1 MEYNLADLFES
12 VVDVVPDREALV
24 YVDHPG
30 TGAERRLTYAE
41 LDAAANRI
49 GHHLLDSGVRP
60 GEHLGL
66 HLYNGVEYLQT
77 VLGCL
82 KARIVPVNVNYRYV
96 EEELVYLYRDA
107 DLVALVFD
115 TEFSERVA
123 GALPQVPELRH
134 LIRVGAGPK
143 ASGPA
148 ASGPDASS
156 RGGSSAGGPG
166 PNASSAD
173 ASGPDASSP
182 DGSGPDAS
190 TAGASGPDASTAGR
204 PGPDASTADGPGPD
218 ASTADG
224 PGPDAS
230 TADGP
235 GPDASTADGPGPD
248 ASTADGSGPD
258 ASLAAVPFAK
268 AEAGGSPAR
277 GFPAR
282 SADDQFIIYT
292 GGTTGLP
299 KGVMWRQEDLFF
311 AGLGGGAPTG
321 EPVKKPEELA
331 ERVAAGGSGI
341 TFFPTPPLMHGTSTL
356 TAFIGFYFGQR
367 VVVHRKF
374 VPEEV
379 LRTVAKEKVTSI
391 SLVGDAMLRPLIDAL
406 QGPLKGTDCSSVFS
420 VSSSG
425 AIMSDTVRGQFR
437 ALLPN
442 AMLLNNFGS
451 SESGFNGTA
460 TDDSGPERGFR
471 VRVNSRTR
479 VVDPATHE
487 PVAAGEVGRV
497 AQRGHVPLGYYN
509 DPAKT
514 AETFFEKDG
523 ERWVLLGDMATVDG
537 DGVVIVLG
545 RGSQCINT
553 GGEKVYPE
561 EVEQAL
567 KAHPDVY
574 DALVAGVP
582 DATWG
587 NHVAAVVQLRTGAPQ
602 PSLDDIQTHCRTR
615 LAGYKIPR
623 QLVITESVRRS
634 PSGKADYRWA
644 RDVAVAADG

>member
-24 YVDHPG
+24 YLDHPG

-49 GHHLLDSGVRP
+49 AHHLIAGGIRP

-77 VLGCL
+77 VLACM
-82 KARIVPVNVNYRYV
+82 KARVVPVNVNYRYV

-107 DLVALVFD
+107 DLVALAFD
-115 TEFSERVA
+115 GEFDDRVA
-123 GALPQVPELRH
+123 AALPRAPKLRH
-134 LIRVGAGPK
+134 LLRVGD
-143 ASGPA
+143 S
-148 ASGPDASS
+148 
-156 RGGSSAGGPG
+156 
-166 PNASSAD
+166 
-173 ASGPDASSP
+173 SSP
-182 DGSGPDAS
+182 V
-190 TAGASGPDASTAGR
+190 
-204 PGPDASTADGPGPD
+204 PG
-218 ASTADG
+218 
-224 PGPDAS
+224 
-230 TADGP
+230 
-235 GPDASTADGPGPD
+235 
-248 ASTADGSGPD
+248 
-258 ASLAAVPFAK
+258 AVPFTE
-268 AEAGGSPAR
+268 AEASGSPER
-277 GFPAR
+277 GFPVR
-282 SADDQFIIYT
+282 SGDDQFIIYT
-292 GGTTGLP
+292 GGTTGMP

-321 EPVKKPEELA
+321 EPVKSPEELA

-356 TAFIGFYFGQR
+356 TAFIGFNFGQR
-367 VVVHRKF
+367 VVLHRKF

-379 LRTVAKEKVTSI
+379 LRTVEREKVTSM

-406 QGPLKGTDCSSVFS
+406 GGPMKGTDCSALFS

-425 AIMSDTVRGQFR
+425 AIMSETVRRQFR
-437 ALLPN
+437 ELVPN
-442 AMLLNNFGS
+442 ALLLNNFGS

-460 TDDSGPERGFR
+460 TEDSGPERGFR
-471 VRVNSRTR
+471 IRVNSRTQ

-487 PVAAGEVGRV
+487 PVAVGEIGRV
-497 AQRGHVPLGYYN
+497 AQCGHVPLGYYN
-509 DPAKT
+509 DTRKT

-523 ERWVLLGDMATVDG
+523 RRWVLLGDMATVDEE
-537 DGVVIVLG
+537 GVVTVLG

-587 NHVAAVVQLRTGAPQ
+587 NHVAAVVQLREGARH
-602 PSLDDIQTHCRTR
+602 PSLTDIQDHCRTR

-623 QLVITESVRRS
+623 QLVITDSIRRS

-644 RDVAVAADG
+644 REVAVAANH

>member
-12 VVDVVPDREALV
+12 VVDAVPDREALL

-49 GHHLLDSGVRP
+49 AHHLIDAGIRP

-77 VLGCL
+77 VLGAL

-107 DLVALVFD
+107 DLAALVFD
-115 TEFSERVA
+115 GEFDERVA
-123 GALPQVPELRH
+123 AAAPQAPGLRH
-134 LIRVGAGPK
+134 LVRVGLAAATPR
-143 ASGPA
+143 AVTVVPFIEAEESG
-148 ASGPDASS
+148 G
-156 RGGSSAGGPG
+156 
-166 PNASSAD
+166 
-173 ASGPDASSP
+173 
-182 DGSGPDAS
+182 
-190 TAGASGPDASTAGR
+190 AGR
-204 PGPDASTADGPGPD
+204 G
-218 ASTADG
+218 
-224 PGPDAS
+224 
-230 TADGP
+230 
-235 GPDASTADGPGPD
+235 
-248 ASTADGSGPD
+248 
-258 ASLAAVPFAK
+258 FA
-268 AEAGGSPAR
+268 P
-277 GFPAR
+277 R

-292 GGTTGLP
+292 GGTTGMP

-311 AGLGGGAPTG
+311 SGLGGGAPTG
-321 EPVKKPEELA
+321 EPVKTPQELA
-331 ERVAAGGSGI
+331 ERVAAGGDGI

-356 TAFIGFYFGQR
+356 TAFIGFNFGQR

-379 LRTVAKEKVTSI
+379 LRTIEKEKVTSV
-391 SLVGDAMLRPLIDAL
+391 SLVGDAMLRPLIDCL
-406 QGPLKGTDCSSVFS
+406 KGPLRGTDCSSLFS

-425 AIMSDTVRGQFR
+425 AIMSDSVRAEFQALVPTV
-437 ALLPN
+437 
-442 AMLLNNFGS
+442 MLLNNFGS

-460 TDDSGPERGFR
+460 TADSGPEKGFR
-471 VRVNSRTR
+471 VQVNARTA
-479 VVDPATHE
+479 VVDPVTYE
-487 PVAAGEVGRV
+487 PVAPGEPGRI

-514 AETFFEKDG
+514 ADTFFRRGD
-523 ERWVLLGDMATVDG
+523 ERWVLLGDMATVDA
-537 DGVVIVLG
+537 DGIVTVLG

-567 KAHPDVY
+567 KSHPDVY

-582 DATWG
+582 DERWG
-587 NHVAAVVQLRTGAPQ
+587 NRVAAVVQLRQGAEALT
-602 PSLDDIQTHCRTR
+602 LDAVQAHCRTR

-623 QLVITESVRRS
+623 ALVLADRIQRS

-644 RDVAVAADG
+644 KAVAAGAGRG

>member
-12 VVDVVPDREALV
+12 VVDAVPDREALL

-49 GHHLLDSGVRP
+49 AHHLIDAGIRP

-77 VLGCL
+77 VLGAL

-107 DLVALVFD
+107 DLAALVFD
-115 TEFSERVA
+115 GEFDERVA
-123 GALPQVPELRH
+123 AAAPQAPGLRH
-134 LIRVGAGPK
+134 LVRVGPA
-143 ASGPA
+143 PA
-148 ASGPDASS
+148 APPAVPVVPFTEAERS
-156 RGGSSAGGPG
+156 GGSG
-166 PNASSAD
+166 
-173 ASGPDASSP
+173 
-182 DGSGPDAS
+182 
-190 TAGASGPDASTAGR
+190 
-204 PGPDASTADGPGPD
+204 
-218 ASTADG
+218 
-224 PGPDAS
+224 
-230 TADGP
+230 
-235 GPDASTADGPGPD
+235 
-248 ASTADGSGPD
+248 
-258 ASLAAVPFAK
+258 
-268 AEAGGSPAR
+268 R
-277 GFPAR
+277 GFAPR

-292 GGTTGLP
+292 GGTTGMP

-311 AGLGGGAPTG
+311 SGLGGGAPTG
-321 EPVKKPEELA
+321 EPVKAPQELA
-331 ERVAAGGSGI
+331 ERVTAGGDGI

-356 TAFIGFYFGQR
+356 TAFIGFNFGQR

-374 VPEEV
+374 VPAEV
-379 LRTVAKEKVTSI
+379 LRTIEKEKVTSV
-391 SLVGDAMLRPLIDAL
+391 SLVGDAMLRPLIDCL
-406 QGPLKGTDCSSVFS
+406 NGPLRGTDCSSLFS

-425 AIMSDTVRGQFR
+425 AIMSDSVRAEFQALVPTV
-437 ALLPN
+437 
-442 AMLLNNFGS
+442 MLLNNFGS

-460 TDDSGPERGFR
+460 TADSGPERGFR
-471 VRVNSRTR
+471 VQVNARTA
-479 VVDPATHE
+479 VVDPVTYE
-487 PVAAGEVGRV
+487 PVAPGEPGRI

-514 AETFFEKDG
+514 ADTFFRRGE
-523 ERWVLLGDMATVDG
+523 ERWVLLGDMATVDA
-537 DGVVIVLG
+537 DGIVTVLG

-567 KAHPDVY
+567 KSHPDVY

-582 DATWG
+582 DERWG
-587 NHVAAVVQLRTGAPQ
+587 NRVAAVVQLRENTEALT
-602 PSLDDIQTHCRTR
+602 LDAVQAHCRTR

-623 QLVITESVRRS
+623 ALVLADRIQRS

-644 RDVAVAADG
+644 KAVAAGAGRG

>member
-1 MEYNLADLFES
+1 MEYNIADLFES

-24 YVDHPG
+24 YIDHPG

-41 LDAAANRI
+41 LDAAANRVA
-49 GHHLLDSGVRP
+49 HHLIDTGIRP

-82 KARIVPVNVNYRYV
+82 KARVVPVNVNYRYV

-115 TEFSERVA
+115 TEFTERVA
-123 GALPQVPELRH
+123 AALPRTDRLRH
-134 LIRVGAGPK
+134 LVRVGTPD
-143 ASGPA
+143 
-148 ASGPDASS
+148 PDA
-156 RGGSSAGGPG
+156 PEV
-166 PNASSAD
+166 P
-173 ASGPDASSP
+173 
-182 DGSGPDAS
+182 
-190 TAGASGPDASTAGR
+190 
-204 PGPDASTADGPGPD
+204 
-218 ASTADG
+218 
-224 PGPDAS
+224 
-230 TADGP
+230 
-235 GPDASTADGPGPD
+235 
-248 ASTADGSGPD
+248 
-258 ASLAAVPFAK
+258 AVAFTD
-268 AEAGGSPAR
+268 AEATASPER

-282 SADDQFIIYT
+282 SGDDQFIIYT
-292 GGTTGLP
+292 GGTTGMP

-311 AGLGGGAPTG
+311 SGLGGGAPTG

-331 ERVAAGGSGI
+331 ERVAAGGAGI

-356 TAFIGFYFGQR
+356 TAFIGFNFGQR
-367 VVVHRKF
+367 IVIHRKF

-379 LRTVAKEKVTSI
+379 LRTVEKEQVTSM

-406 QGPLKGTDCSSVFS
+406 GGPMKGTDCSSMFS

-425 AIMSDTVRGQFR
+425 AIMSETVRRQFQE
-437 ALLPN
+437 LLPN
-442 AMLLNNFGS
+442 TMLLNNYGS

-460 TDDSGPERGFR
+460 TADSGAGQSFR
-471 VRVNSRTR
+471 IRVNARTQ

-487 PVAAGEVGRV
+487 PVARGEIGRV
-497 AQRGHVPLGYYN
+497 AQCGHVPLGYYN
-509 DPAKT
+509 DPGKT

-523 ERWVLLGDMATVDG
+523 RRWVLLGDMATVDE
-537 DGVVIVLG
+537 DGVVTVLG

-567 KAHPDVY
+567 KSHPDVY

-582 DATWG
+582 DQRWG
-587 NHVAAVVQLRTGAPQ
+587 NHVAAVVELRAGAVR
-602 PSLDDIQTHCRTR
+602 PSLDDIQTHCRSH

-623 QLVITESVRRS
+623 QLVITDSIQRS

-644 RDVAVAADG
+644 REVAVAADQ

>member
-1 MEYNLADLFES
+1 MEYNIADLFES

-24 YVDHPG
+24 YIDHPG

-41 LDAAANRI
+41 LDAAANRVA
-49 GHHLLDSGVRP
+49 HHLMDSGVRP

-96 EEELVYLYRDA
+96 EEELTYLYRDA

-115 TEFSERVA
+115 AEFTDRVA
-123 GALPQVPELRH
+123 AALPGTAGLRH
-134 LIRVGAGPK
+134 LVRVG
-143 ASGPA
+143 
-148 ASGPDASS
+148 D
-156 RGGSSAGGPG
+156 
-166 PNASSAD
+166 AD
-173 ASGPDASSP
+173 AGAAEVSAVPFADA
-182 DGSGPDAS
+182 
-190 TAGASGPDASTAGR
+190 TAGAS
-204 PGPDASTADGPGPD
+204 PG
-218 ASTADG
+218 
-224 PGPDAS
+224 
-230 TADGP
+230 
-235 GPDASTADGPGPD
+235 
-248 ASTADGSGPD
+248 
-258 ASLAAVPFAK
+258 
-268 AEAGGSPAR
+268 R
-277 GFPAR
+277 GFPER
-282 SADDQFIIYT
+282 SGDDQFIIYT
-292 GGTTGLP
+292 GGTTGMP

-321 EPVKKPEELA
+321 EPVRKPEEIA

-356 TAFIGFYFGQR
+356 TSFIGFNFGQR
-367 VVVHRKF
+367 VVLHRKF
-374 VPEEV
+374 APEEV
-379 LRTVAKEKVTSI
+379 LRTVEREKVTSM

-406 QGPLKGTDCSSVFS
+406 NGPLAGTDCSSLFS

-425 AIMSDTVRGQFR
+425 AIMSDTVRREFE
-437 ALLPN
+437 ALVPGVT
-442 AMLLNNFGS
+442 LLNNFGS

-460 TDDSGPERGFR
+460 TADSGPERGFR
-471 VRVNSRTR
+471 IRVNSRTQ
-479 VVDPATHE
+479 VVDPATHT
-487 PVAAGEVGRV
+487 PVAVGEVGRV
-497 AQRGHVPLGYYN
+497 AQCGHVPLGYYN
-509 DPAKT
+509 DPRKT
-514 AETFFEKDG
+514 ADTFFRKDG
-523 ERWVLLGDMATVDG
+523 VRWVLLGDMATVDA
-537 DGVVIVLG
+537 DGVVTVLG

-567 KAHPDVY
+567 KSHPDVY

-587 NHVAAVVQLRTGAPQ
+587 NHVAAVVQLREGARR
-602 PSLDDIQTHCRTR
+602 PSLADVQGHCRSR

-623 QLVITESVRRS
+623 QLVIAESIRRS

-644 RDVAVAADG
+644 REVAAADDV

>member
-12 VVDVVPDREALV
+12 VVDVVADREALV

-41 LDAAANRI
+41 LDAAASRVA
-49 GHHLLDSGVRP
+49 HHLLDSGVRP

-82 KARIVPVNVNYRYV
+82 KARVVPVNVNYRYV

-107 DLVALVFD
+107 DLAALVFD
-115 TEFSERVA
+115 AEFEDRVA
-123 GALPQVPELRH
+123 GALPRVPGLRH
-134 LIRVGAGPK
+134 LLRVGAGP
-143 ASGPA
+143 ASGP
-148 ASGPDASS
+148 GV
-156 RGGSSAGGPG
+156 PG
-166 PNASSAD
+166 
-173 ASGPDASSP
+173 
-182 DGSGPDAS
+182 
-190 TAGASGPDASTAGR
+190 
-204 PGPDASTADGPGPD
+204 
-218 ASTADG
+218 
-224 PGPDAS
+224 
-230 TADGP
+230 
-235 GPDASTADGPGPD
+235 
-248 ASTADGSGPD
+248 
-258 ASLAAVPFAK
+258 AVPFAE
-268 AEAGGSPAR
+268 AEAAGAPER

-282 SADDQFIIYT
+282 SGDDQFIVYT
-292 GGTTGLP
+292 GGTTGMP

-321 EPVKKPEELA
+321 EPVRTPRELA
-331 ERVAAGGSGI
+331 ERVAASGSGI

-356 TAFIGFYFGQR
+356 TAFIGFNFGQR
-367 VVVHRKF
+367 VVIHRKF
-374 VPEEV
+374 MPEEV
-379 LRTVAKEKVTSI
+379 LRTVEREKVTSM

-406 QGPLKGTDCSSVFS
+406 AGPMKGTDCSSLFS

-425 AIMSDTVRGQFR
+425 AIMSETVRRQF
-437 ALLPN
+437 AELVPG
-442 AMLLNNFGS
+442 AVLLNNYGS

-471 VRVNSRTR
+471 LRVNSRTR
-479 VVDPATHE
+479 VVDPVTHE
-487 PVAAGEVGRV
+487 PVSAGETGRV
-497 AQRGHVPLGYYN
+497 AQCGHVPLGYYN
-509 DPAKT
+509 DPGKS

-523 ERWVLLGDMATVDG
+523 RRWVLLGDMATVDEE
-537 DGVVIVLG
+537 GVVTVLG

-587 NHVAAVVQLRTGAPQ
+587 HHVAAVVQLRRGAPR
-602 PSLDDIQTHCRTR
+602 PSLADIQAHCRTR
-615 LAGYKIPR
+615 LAGYKVPR
-623 QLVITESVRRS
+623 QLVVTDTVQRS

-644 RDVAVAADG
+644 REVAVAADHP

>member
-30 TGAERRLTYAE
+30 TGAEQRLTYAE
-41 LDAAANRI
+41 LDAAANRLA
-49 GHHLLDSGVRP
+49 HHLIDSGIRP

-77 VLGCL
+77 VLACL
-82 KARIVPVNVNYRYV
+82 KARVVPVNVNYRYV
-96 EEELVYLYRDA
+96 EEELAYLYRDA

-115 TEFSERVA
+115 AEFTERVVA
-123 GALPQVPELRH
+123 ARPRAARLRH
-134 LIRVGAGPK
+134 LVRVGAPGTAAEGPH
-143 ASGPA
+143 
-148 ASGPDASS
+148 
-156 RGGSSAGGPG
+156 
-166 PNASSAD
+166 
-173 ASGPDASSP
+173 
-182 DGSGPDAS
+182 
-190 TAGASGPDASTAGR
+190 GASAPDLVEF
-204 PGPDASTADGPGPD
+204 DA
-218 ASTADG
+218 
-224 PGPDAS
+224 
-230 TADGP
+230 
-235 GPDASTADGPGPD
+235 
-248 ASTADGSGPD
+248 
-258 ASLAAVPFAK
+258 AAA
-268 AEAGGSPAR
+268 AGSPER

-292 GGTTGLP
+292 GGTTGMP

-321 EPVKKPEELA
+321 EPVARPEELA
-331 ERVAAGGSGI
+331 ERVAAGGAGI

-356 TAFIGFYFGQR
+356 TAFIAFNFGQR
-367 VVVHRKF
+367 VVIHRKF
-374 VPEEV
+374 APEEV
-379 LRTVAKEKVTSI
+379 LRTIEREKVTSV

-406 QGPLKGTDCSSVFS
+406 SGPLKGTDCSSLFS

-425 AIMSDTVRGQFR
+425 AIMSDTVREQFQS
-437 ALLPN
+437 LVPN
-442 AMLLNNFGS
+442 VMLLNNFGS

-460 TDDSGPERGFR
+460 TPDSGPERGFR
-471 VRVNSRTR
+471 IRVNSRTQ
-479 VVDPATHE
+479 VVDPATYE
-487 PVAAGEVGRV
+487 PVAVGEPGRV

-514 AETFFEKDG
+514 AETFFRRGE
-523 ERWVLLGDMATVDG
+523 ERWVLLGDMATVDEEG
-537 DGVVIVLG
+537 IVTVLG

-567 KAHPDVY
+567 KSHPDVY

-582 DATWG
+582 DPRWG
-587 NHVAAVVQLRTGAPQ
+587 NHVAAVVQLRAGAPL
-602 PSLDDIQTHCRTR
+602 PSLDDIQAHCRTH

-623 QLVITESVRRS
+623 RLVIADSIQRS

-644 RDVAVAADG
+644 RAVAADGAP

>member
-12 VVDVVPDREALV
+12 VVDAVPDREALL

-41 LDAAANRI
+41 LDAAANRVA
-49 GHHLLDSGVRP
+49 HHLLDAGIRP
-60 GEHLGL
+60 GDHLGL

-77 VLGCL
+77 VLGAL

-107 DLVALVFD
+107 DLAALVFD
-115 TEFSERVA
+115 GEFDERVA
-123 GALPQVPELRH
+123 AAAPQAPGLRH
-134 LIRVGAGPK
+134 LVRVGT
-143 ASGPA
+143 SA
-148 ASGPDASS
+148 ATA
-156 RGGSSAGGPG
+156 APG
-166 PNASSAD
+166 P
-173 ASGPDASSP
+173 
-182 DGSGPDAS
+182 
-190 TAGASGPDASTAGR
+190 
-204 PGPDASTADGPGPD
+204 
-218 ASTADG
+218 
-224 PGPDAS
+224 
-230 TADGP
+230 
-235 GPDASTADGPGPD
+235 
-248 ASTADGSGPD
+248 
-258 ASLAAVPFAK
+258 AAVPFTE
-268 AEAGGSPAR
+268 AEASGSPDR
-277 GFPAR
+277 GFTPR

-292 GGTTGLP
+292 GGTTGMP

-311 AGLGGGAPTG
+311 SGLGGGAPTG
-321 EPVKKPEELA
+321 EPVKTPQELA
-331 ERVAAGGSGI
+331 ERVGAGGDGI

-356 TAFIGFYFGQR
+356 TAFIGFNFGQR

-379 LRTVAKEKVTSI
+379 LRTIEKEKVTSV
-391 SLVGDAMLRPLIDAL
+391 SLVGDAMLRPLIDCLKGAL
-406 QGPLKGTDCSSVFS
+406 RGTDCSSLFS

-425 AIMSDTVRGQFR
+425 AIMSDSVRAEFQELVPTV
-437 ALLPN
+437 
-442 AMLLNNFGS
+442 MLLNNFGS

-460 TDDSGPERGFR
+460 TADSGPERGFR
-471 VRVNSRTR
+471 VQVNARTA
-479 VVDPATHE
+479 VVDPVTYE
-487 PVAAGEVGRV
+487 PVAPGEPGRI

-514 AETFFEKDG
+514 ADTFFRRGD
-523 ERWVLLGDMATVDG
+523 ERWVLLGDMATVDA
-537 DGVVIVLG
+537 DGIVTVLG

-567 KAHPDVY
+567 KSHADVY

-582 DATWG
+582 DERWG
-587 NHVAAVVQLRTGAPQ
+587 NRVAAVVQLREGAAALT
-602 PSLDDIQTHCRTR
+602 LDAVQAHCRTR

-623 QLVITESVRRS
+623 ALVLADRIQRS

-644 RDVAVAADG
+644 KAVAAEAHRT

>member
-49 GHHLLDSGVRP
+49 GHHLLDSGIRP

-115 TEFSERVA
+115 AEFTDRVA
-123 GALPQVPELRH
+123 AVLPRVAKVRH
-134 LIRVGAGPK
+134 LVRVGAG
-143 ASGPA
+143 
-148 ASGPDASS
+148 
-156 RGGSSAGGPG
+156 GSLG
-166 PNASSAD
+166 
-173 ASGPDASSP
+173 
-182 DGSGPDAS
+182 
-190 TAGASGPDASTAGR
+190 
-204 PGPDASTADGPGPD
+204 
-218 ASTADG
+218 
-224 PGPDAS
+224 
-230 TADGP
+230 
-235 GPDASTADGPGPD
+235 
-248 ASTADGSGPD
+248 
-258 ASLAAVPFAK
+258 VPFAE
-268 AEAGGSPAR
+268 AEVGGSADR

-282 SADDQFIIYT
+282 SGDDQFIIYT
-292 GGTTGLP
+292 GGTTGMP

-311 AGLGGGAPTG
+311 SGLGGGAPTG
-321 EPVKKPEELA
+321 EPVKTPEELA

-356 TAFIGFYFGQR
+356 TAFIGFNFGQR
-367 VVVHRKF
+367 VVLHRKF

-379 LRTVAKEKVTSI
+379 LRTIEKEKVSSM

-406 QGPLKGTDCSSVFS
+406 AGPMKGTDCSSMFS

-425 AIMSDTVRGQFR
+425 AIMSETVRQQFL
-437 ALLPN
+437 ALVPHV
-442 AMLLNNFGS
+442 MLLNNFGS

-471 VRVNSRTR
+471 IRVNSRTR

-487 PVAAGEVGRV
+487 PVAVGEVGRI
-497 AQRGHVPLGYYN
+497 AQCGHVPLGYYN
-509 DPAKT
+509 DPVKT
-514 AETFFEKDG
+514 AETFFERDG
-523 ERWVLLGDMATVDG
+523 ERWVLLGDMATVDEE
-537 DGVVIVLG
+537 GVVTVLG

-567 KAHPDVY
+567 KSHPDVY

-582 DATWG
+582 DAKWG
-587 NHVAAVVQLRTGAPQ
+587 NHVAAVVQIRDGAPK
-602 PSLDDIQTHCRTR
+602 PSLTDIQTHCRDR

-623 QLVITESVRRS
+623 QLVITDSIRRS

-644 RDVAVAADG
+644 REVAVAADE

>member
-41 LDAAANRI
+41 LDAAANRV
-49 GHHLLDSGVRP
+49 GHHLLDSGIRP
-60 GEHLGL
+60 GEHVGL

-96 EEELVYLYRDA
+96 EEELVYLYRDG

-115 TEFSERVA
+115 AEFTDRVA
-123 GALPQVPELRH
+123 AARPRAEKLRH
-134 LIRVGAGPK
+134 LIRVGA
-143 ASGPA
+143 PA
-148 ASGPDASS
+148 
-156 RGGSSAGGPG
+156 PG
-166 PNASSAD
+166 A
-173 ASGPDASSP
+173 
-182 DGSGPDAS
+182 
-190 TAGASGPDASTAGR
+190 
-204 PGPDASTADGPGPD
+204 
-218 ASTADG
+218 
-224 PGPDAS
+224 
-230 TADGP
+230 
-235 GPDASTADGPGPD
+235 
-248 ASTADGSGPD
+248 
-258 ASLAAVPFAK
+258 AAVPCVEFAHV
-268 AEAGGSPAR
+268 EAAGSPER

-282 SADDQFIIYT
+282 SGDDRFIIYT
-292 GGTTGLP
+292 GGTTGMP

-321 EPVKKPEELA
+321 EPVKKPEEIA
-331 ERVAAGGSGI
+331 ERVTAGGTGI
-341 TFFPTPPLMHGTSTL
+341 TFFPTAPLMHGTSIL
-356 TAFIGFYFGQR
+356 TAFIGFNFGQR
-367 VVVHRKF
+367 VVIHRKF

-379 LRTVAKEKVTSI
+379 LRTVEKEKVSSI

-406 QGPLKGTDCSSVFS
+406 SGPLRDIDRSSLFS

-425 AIMSDTVRGQFR
+425 AIMSDTVRRQFQE
-437 ALLPN
+437 LVPN

-460 TDDSGPERGFR
+460 TEDSGPERGFR
-471 VRVNSRTR
+471 VRVNARTQ
-479 VVDPATHE
+479 VVDPATYE
-487 PVAAGEVGRV
+487 PVAAGEVGRI
-497 AQRGHVPLGYYN
+497 AQCGHVPLGYYN

-514 AETFFEKDG
+514 TGTFFEKDG
-523 ERWVLLGDMATVDG
+523 ERWVLLGDMATVDEE
-537 DGVVIVLG
+537 GVVTVLG

-561 EVEQAL
+561 EVEQVL
-567 KAHPDVY
+567 KSHPDVY

-582 DATWG
+582 DPRWG
-587 NHVAAVVQLRTGAPQ
+587 HHVAAVVQLREGAAR
-602 PSLDDIQTHCRTR
+602 PSLEDIRTHCRDR

-623 QLVITESVRRS
+623 QLVITESVQRS

-644 RDVAVAADG
+644 REVAVAADG

>member
-24 YVDHPG
+24 YLDHPG

-49 GHHLLDSGVRP
+49 GHHLLDSGIRP

-96 EEELVYLYRDA
+96 AEELVYLYRDA
-107 DLVALVFD
+107 DLVAVVFD
-115 TEFSERVA
+115 AEFEDRVA
-123 GALPQVPELRH
+123 AARPRTERLRH
-134 LIRVGAGPK
+134 LVRVG
-143 ASGPA
+143 
-148 ASGPDASS
+148 
-156 RGGSSAGGPG
+156 
-166 PNASSAD
+166 
-173 ASGPDASSP
+173 
-182 DGSGPDAS
+182 DGSTGIAF
-190 TAGASGPDASTAGR
+190 TQ
-204 PGPDASTADGPGPD
+204 
-218 ASTADG
+218 
-224 PGPDAS
+224 
-230 TADGP
+230 
-235 GPDASTADGPGPD
+235 
-248 ASTADGSGPD
+248 
-258 ASLAAVPFAK
+258 
-268 AEAGGSPAR
+268 AEAGGSPER

-282 SADDQFIIYT
+282 SGDDQFIIYT
-292 GGTTGLP
+292 GGTTGMP

-321 EPVKKPEELA
+321 EPVKTPEELA

-341 TFFPTPPLMHGTSTL
+341 TFFPAPPLMHGTSTL
-356 TAFIGFYFGQR
+356 TAFIGFNFGQR
-367 VVVHRKF
+367 VVLHRRF
-374 VPEEV
+374 VPEEA
-379 LRTVAKEKVTSI
+379 LRTIEKEKVTSV

-406 QGPLKGTDCSSVFS
+406 GGPLRGTDCSSLFS

-425 AIMSDTVRGQFR
+425 AIMSETVRRQF
-437 ALLPN
+437 LELVPHV
-442 AMLLNNFGS
+442 MLLDNFGS

-460 TDDSGPERGFR
+460 TEDSGPGRGFR
-471 VRVNSRTR
+471 IRVNSRTR
-479 VVDPATHE
+479 VVDPATRE
-487 PVAAGEVGRV
+487 PVGVGEAGRV
-497 AQRGHVPLGYYN
+497 AQCGHVPLGYYN

-523 ERWVLLGDMATVDG
+523 RRWVLLGDMATVDEE
-537 DGVVIVLG
+537 GVVTVLG

-567 KAHPDVY
+567 KSHPDVY

-582 DATWG
+582 DAKWG
-587 NHVAAVVQLRTGAPQ
+587 HHVAAVVQLREGADR
-602 PSLDDIQTHCRTR
+602 PSLEDIQNHCRSR

-623 QLVITESVRRS
+623 RLVVTDAVRRS

-644 RDVAVAADG
+644 REVAAAADR

>member
-41 LDAAANRI
+41 LDAAANRVA
-49 GHHLLDSGVRP
+49 HHLLDSGIHP

-77 VLGCL
+77 VLACL

-115 TEFSERVA
+115 SEFADRVA
-123 GALPQVPELRH
+123 GALPRAPKLRH
-134 LIRVGAGPK
+134 LLRVG
-143 ASGPA
+143 
-148 ASGPDASS
+148 
-156 RGGSSAGGPG
+156 PG
-166 PNASSAD
+166 A
-173 ASGPDASSP
+173 
-182 DGSGPDAS
+182 
-190 TAGASGPDASTAGR
+190 
-204 PGPDASTADGPGPD
+204 
-218 ASTADG
+218 
-224 PGPDAS
+224 
-230 TADGP
+230 
-235 GPDASTADGPGPD
+235 
-248 ASTADGSGPD
+248 
-258 ASLAAVPFAK
+258 AAVPGAVAFAD
-268 AEAGGSPAR
+268 AESAGSPGR

-282 SADDQFIIYT
+282 SGDDQFIIYT
-292 GGTTGLP
+292 GGTTGMP

-321 EPVKKPEELA
+321 EPVKTPEELA
-331 ERVAAGGSGI
+331 ERVAAGGFGI

-356 TAFIGFYFGQR
+356 TAFIGFNFGQR

-379 LRTVAKEKVTSI
+379 LRTVEKEKVTSM

-406 QGPLKGTDCSSVFS
+406 SGPLKGTDCSALFS

-425 AIMSDTVRGQFR
+425 AIMSETVRRQFR
-437 ALLPN
+437 ELVPN

-460 TDDSGPERGFR
+460 TEDSGPERGFR
-471 VRVNSRTR
+471 LRVNSRTR
-479 VVDPATHE
+479 VVDPATHA
-487 PVAAGEVGRV
+487 PVATGETGRV
-497 AQRGHVPLGYYN
+497 AQCGHVPLGYYN
-509 DPAKT
+509 DPRKT

-523 ERWVLLGDMATVDG
+523 QRWVLLGDMATVDE
-537 DGVVIVLG
+537 DGVVTVLG
-545 RGSQCINT
+545 RGSQCINS

-587 NHVAAVVQLRTGAPQ
+587 NHVAAVVQLRQGAAR
-602 PSLDDIQTHCRTR
+602 PSLADIQGHCRTR

-623 QLVITESVRRS
+623 QLVITDSIQRS

-644 RDVAVAADG
+644 REVAVAADQR

>member
-12 VVDVVPDREALV
+12 VVDAVPDREALL

-49 GHHLLDSGVRP
+49 AHHLIDAGIRP

-77 VLGCL
+77 VLGAL

-96 EEELVYLYRDA
+96 AEELVYLYRDA
-107 DLVALVFD
+107 DLAALVFD
-115 TEFSERVA
+115 GEFDERVA
-123 GALPQVPELRH
+123 AAAPQAPGLRH
-134 LIRVGAGPK
+134 LVRVGPA
-143 ASGPA
+143 PA
-148 ASGPDASS
+148 APPAVPVVPFTDAERS
-156 RGGSSAGGPG
+156 GGSG
-166 PNASSAD
+166 
-173 ASGPDASSP
+173 
-182 DGSGPDAS
+182 
-190 TAGASGPDASTAGR
+190 
-204 PGPDASTADGPGPD
+204 
-218 ASTADG
+218 
-224 PGPDAS
+224 
-230 TADGP
+230 
-235 GPDASTADGPGPD
+235 
-248 ASTADGSGPD
+248 
-258 ASLAAVPFAK
+258 
-268 AEAGGSPAR
+268 R
-277 GFPAR
+277 GFAPR

-292 GGTTGLP
+292 GGTTGMP

-311 AGLGGGAPTG
+311 SGLGGGAPTG
-321 EPVKKPEELA
+321 EPVKAPQELA
-331 ERVAAGGSGI
+331 ERVAAGGDGI

-356 TAFIGFYFGQR
+356 TAFIGFNFGQR

-374 VPEEV
+374 VPAEV
-379 LRTVAKEKVTSI
+379 LRTIEKEKVTSV
-391 SLVGDAMLRPLIDAL
+391 SLVGDAMLRPLIDCL
-406 QGPLKGTDCSSVFS
+406 NGPLRGTDCPSLFS

-425 AIMSDTVRGQFR
+425 AIMSDSVRAEFQALVPTV
-437 ALLPN
+437 
-442 AMLLNNFGS
+442 MLLNNFGS

-460 TDDSGPERGFR
+460 TADSGPERGFR
-471 VRVNSRTR
+471 VQVNARTA
-479 VVDPATHE
+479 VVDPVTYE
-487 PVAAGEVGRV
+487 PVAPGEPGRI

-514 AETFFEKDG
+514 ADTFFRRGE
-523 ERWVLLGDMATVDG
+523 ERWVLLGDMATVDA
-537 DGVVIVLG
+537 DGIVTVLG

-567 KAHPDVY
+567 KSHPDVY

-582 DATWG
+582 DERWG
-587 NHVAAVVQLRTGAPQ
+587 NRVAAVVQLRKNTEALTLEAVQ
-602 PSLDDIQTHCRTR
+602 AHCRTR

-623 QLVITESVRRS
+623 ALVLAGRIQRS

-644 RDVAVAADG
+644 KAVVAAGADQG

>member
-12 VVDVVPDREALV
+12 VADTVPDREALL

-49 GHHLLDSGVRP
+49 AHHLIDAGIRP

-77 VLGCL
+77 VLGAL

-107 DLVALVFD
+107 DLAALVFD
-115 TEFSERVA
+115 GEFDERVA
-123 GALPQVPELRH
+123 AAAPQAPGLRH
-134 LIRVGAGPK
+134 LIRVGPACAAPPAG
-143 ASGPA
+143 SV
-148 ASGPDASS
+148 
-156 RGGSSAGGPG
+156 
-166 PNASSAD
+166 
-173 ASGPDASSP
+173 
-182 DGSGPDAS
+182 
-190 TAGASGPDASTAGR
+190 
-204 PGPDASTADGPGPD
+204 
-218 ASTADG
+218 
-224 PGPDAS
+224 
-230 TADGP
+230 
-235 GPDASTADGPGPD
+235 
-248 ASTADGSGPD
+248 
-258 ASLAAVPFAK
+258 VPFAE
-268 AEAGGSPAR
+268 AEESGAAER
-277 GFPAR
+277 GFAAR

-292 GGTTGLP
+292 GGTTGMP

-311 AGLGGGAPTG
+311 SGLGGGAPTG
-321 EPVKKPEELA
+321 EPVKAPQELA
-331 ERVAAGGSGI
+331 ERVAAGGDGI

-356 TAFIGFYFGQR
+356 TAFIGFNFGQR

-379 LRTVAKEKVTSI
+379 LRTIEKEKVTSV
-391 SLVGDAMLRPLIDAL
+391 SLVGDAMLRPLIDCL
-406 QGPLKGTDCSSVFS
+406 KGPQRGTDCSSLFS

-425 AIMSDTVRGQFR
+425 AIMSDSVRAEFQALVPTV
-437 ALLPN
+437 
-442 AMLLNNFGS
+442 MLLNNFGS

-460 TDDSGPERGFR
+460 TADSGPEKGFR
-471 VRVNSRTR
+471 VQVNARTA
-479 VVDPATHE
+479 VVDPVTYE
-487 PVAAGEVGRV
+487 PVAPGEPGRI

-514 AETFFEKDG
+514 ADTFFHRGE
-523 ERWVLLGDMATVDG
+523 ERWVLLGDMATVDA
-537 DGVVIVLG
+537 DGIVTVLG

-567 KAHPDVY
+567 KSHPDVY

-582 DATWG
+582 DERWG
-587 NHVAAVVQLRTGAPQ
+587 NRVAAVVQLRDGADALT
-602 PSLDDIQTHCRTR
+602 LDSVQTHCRTR

-623 QLVITESVRRS
+623 ALVLADRIQRS

-644 RDVAVAADG
+644 KTVAAEAARS

>member
-1 MEYNLADLFES
+1 MEYNIADLFES

-24 YVDHPG
+24 YIDHPG

-49 GHHLLDSGVRP
+49 AHHLIDAGIRP

-66 HLYNGVEYLQT
+66 HLYNGIEYLQT

-82 KARIVPVNVNYRYV
+82 KARVVPVNVNYRYV

-115 TEFSERVA
+115 TEFTERVA
-123 GALPQVPELRH
+123 ASLPRAEQLRH
-134 LIRVGAGPK
+134 LVRVGA
-143 ASGPA
+143 AQ
-148 ASGPDASS
+148 
-156 RGGSSAGGPG
+156 
-166 PNASSAD
+166 
-173 ASGPDASSP
+173 
-182 DGSGPDAS
+182 
-190 TAGASGPDASTAGR
+190 
-204 PGPDASTADGPGPD
+204 ADGPD
-218 ASTADG
+218 LS
-224 PGPDAS
+224 
-230 TADGP
+230 
-235 GPDASTADGPGPD
+235 
-248 ASTADGSGPD
+248 
-258 ASLAAVPFAK
+258 AVDFTD
-268 AEAGGSPAR
+268 AEATGSPER
-277 GFPAR
+277 GFAAR

-292 GGTTGLP
+292 GGTTGMP

-311 AGLGGGAPTG
+311 SGLGGGAPTG

-331 ERVAAGGSGI
+331 ERVAAGGAGI

-356 TAFIGFYFGQR
+356 TAFIGFNFGQR
-367 VVVHRKF
+367 IVIHRKF
-374 VPEEV
+374 VPDEV
-379 LRTVAKEKVTSI
+379 LRTVEKEKVTSM

-406 QGPLKGTDCSSVFS
+406 NGPMKGTDCSSMFS

-425 AIMSDTVRGQFR
+425 AIMSETVRRQFQE
-437 ALLPN
+437 LLPN
-442 AMLLNNFGS
+442 TMLLNNYGS

-460 TDDSGPERGFR
+460 TADSGAGKSFR
-471 VRVNSRTR
+471 IRVNSRTQ

-487 PVAAGEVGRV
+487 PVAVGEIGRV
-497 AQRGHVPLGYYN
+497 AQCGHVPLGYYN
-509 DPAKT
+509 DPRKT

-523 ERWVLLGDMATVDG
+523 ERWVLLGDMATVDEE
-537 DGVVIVLG
+537 GVVTVLG

-567 KAHPDVY
+567 KSHPDVY

-582 DATWG
+582 DVRWG
-587 NHVAAVVQLRTGAPQ
+587 NHVAAVVQLRSGAVR
-602 PSLDDIQTHCRTR
+602 PSLDEIQTHCRTH

-623 QLVITESVRRS
+623 QLVIAESIQRS

-644 RDVAVAADG
+644 REVAVTADQ